1 VNDLSATAATLR
13 PGPTTQPA
21 RTVLGVIDMQNVF
34 GEPGSPWLTP
44 RFGAV
49 VEPVRRL
56 ADAYGPATVFTR
68 FVAPGTPQGAW
79 VPYYEEWSFALQP
92 PDAAIW
98 DVVPQLEEPVALAER
113 AGHVVSATTFSKWG
127 RLRSLV
133 GSDGRLVLCGVSTD
147 CCVISTALAAAD
159 DGVEVVVVADACAG
173 VDDDSHAKALHVM
186 SLYAPLVRV
195 VDLAEGLALA
205 PGGDPR

>member
-1 VNDLSATAATLR
+1 MNDLTATAATLR
-13 PGPTTQPA
+13 PAPTTEPV

-34 GEPGSPWLTP
+34 GEPGSPWLAP
-44 RFGAV
+44 RFAEV

-56 ADAYGPATVFTR
+56 AEAYGPATVFTR
-68 FVAPGTPQGAW
+68 FVAPDTPRGSW
-79 VPYYEEWSFALQP
+79 VPYYAEWSFALQP
-92 PDAAIW
+92 PDAVIW
-98 DVVPQLEEPVALAER
+98 DVVPQLDDAAQRAER
-113 AGHVVSATTFSKWG
+113 AGHVVSATTFSKWD

-133 GSDGRLVLCGVSTD
+133 GPEGRLVLCGVSTD

-186 SLYAPLVRV
+186 GLYAPLVRV

-205 PGGDPR
+205 PGGDVP

>member
-1 VNDLSATAATLR
+1 MNDAATAATLR
-13 PGPTTQPA
+13 PAPPLAPA
-21 RTVLGVIDMQNVF
+21 RTVLAVIDMQNVF

-44 RFGAV
+44 RFADV

-56 ADAYGPATVFTR
+56 TRAFGPATVLTR
-68 FVAPGTPQGAW
+68 FVAPDTPQGSW

-92 PDAAIW
+92 PDAPLW
-98 DVVPQLEEPVALAER
+98 DVVPQLEDAVAQAEQ
-113 AGHVVSATTFSKWG
+113 AGHVVTAPTFSKWAG
-127 RLRSLV
+127 LRPLV
-133 GSDGRLVLCGVSTD
+133 GPGGRQVLCGVSTD

-159 DGVEVVVVADACAG
+159 DGIEVVVVADACAG

-186 SLYAPLVRV
+186 GLYAALVRV

-205 PGGDPR
+205 TEVDRGR